1 MTGHDPHYPLEQLL
15 RMLEA
20 STQIAL
26 QRKEAIL
33 HVSGCSR
40 ALNLYLALGRGRWW
54 LCLQRCVLM
63 EDLCHEVKLLW
74 KDVSRPLSITDD
86 EKEIDWIFSE
96 TLQIEEPEST
106 AVLRERQAESV
117 VIGLGKEDDWQLVTS
132 GKRRKVDAPPADL
145 QLQNEFISLAADER
159 LLALCKR
166 VSELAKSE
174 PHRSTRKK
182 R

>member
-1 MTGHDPHYPLEQLL
+1 
-15 RMLEA
+15 
-20 STQIAL
+20 
-26 QRKEAIL
+26 
-33 HVSGCSR
+33 
-40 ALNLYLALGRGRWW
+40 
-54 LCLQRCVLM
+54 M

-74 KDVSRPLSITDD
+74 KDISRPLSITDD

-106 AVLRERQAESV
+106 AVLRERQAEFV

-132 GKRRKVDAPPADL
+132 GKRRKVDAPPADP
-145 QLQNEFISLAADER
+145 QLQNGFISLAADER

-174 PHRSTRKK
+174 PHRSTGKK